1 MKNVTGS
8 IIGVPVLVAALG
20 LMGGCAT
27 STTDLQRIENLAQ
40 EAKQAADQ
48 ANATANKAM
57 DTANAAKQSADAA
70 QQEAADSKKCCLEN
84 TEKMNRMFEKSNR
97 K

>member
-1 MKNVTGS
+1 MKKIPAI

-27 STTDLQRIENLAQ
+27 STQDMQRIEQLAQ

-57 DTANAAKQSADAA
+57 DTANAAKQTADAA
-70 QQEAADSKKCCLEN
+70 QQEAADAKKCCQEN
-84 TEKMNRMFEKSNR
+84 TERMNRMFEKSN
-97 K
+97 KK